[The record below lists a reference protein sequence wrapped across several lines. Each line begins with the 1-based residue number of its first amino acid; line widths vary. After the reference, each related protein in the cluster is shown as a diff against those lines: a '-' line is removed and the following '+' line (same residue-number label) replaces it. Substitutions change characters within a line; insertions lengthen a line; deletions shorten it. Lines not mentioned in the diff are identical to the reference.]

1 MDLHEENI
9 YKVKA
14 ENLMAENHAL
24 KEENNDILQRLK
36 AAEDLSKQQKTEMSL
51 LKAEIKAL
59 KEVKNFEIRGF
70 RKKMEEKISKIR
82 KSRNSSSN
90 NESITETQINQHN
103 PLSPTLTHLKPQFN
117 WQTSPSGQ
125 HQFENASV
133 VDGRGRGFYRQKTL
147 TRTAYLGSD
156 STEAK
161 TSGTAKIKTKEEEL
175 DKFFKDLLEKSKRK
189 AIQRRKASSGYSK
202 RTVTCG
208 EDKGLCSHRFIIDRS
223 IPYII

>member
-59 KEVKNFEIRGF
+59 KEE
-70 RKKMEEKISKIR
+70 
-82 KSRNSSSN
+82 
-90 NESITETQINQHN
+90 
-103 PLSPTLTHLKPQFN
+103 
-117 WQTSPSGQ
+117 
-125 HQFENASV
+125 
-133 VDGRGRGFYRQKTL
+133 
-147 TRTAYLGSD
+147 
-156 STEAK
+156 
-161 TSGTAKIKTKEEEL
+161 KIKTKEELNKLFEDL
-175 DKFFKDLLEKSKRK
+175 QIKYLLEKNKRK
-189 AIQRRKASSGYSK
+189 AIQRRQAIQRRKASSGYSK

-223 IPYII
+223 IPYIIYNI

>member
-1 MDLHEENI
+1 MFYKKKF

-14 ENLMAENHAL
+14 ENMDLMAENHAL
-24 KEENNDILQRLK
+24 KVENNDILQRLK

-103 PLSPTLTHLKPQFN
+103 PFSPTLTHLKPQFN
-117 WQTSPSGQ
+117 WQTSPSSQ
-125 HQFENASV
+125 HQFENASADV
-133 VDGRGRGFYRQKTL
+133 
-147 TRTAYLGSD
+147 GSD
-156 STEAK
+156 VTEAK
-161 TSGTAKIKTKEEEL
+161 TSETAKIKTKEEEL
-175 DKFFKDLLEKSKRK
+175 AKFFQDLIEKNKRK
-189 AIQRRKASSGYSK
+189 VTSSSGDSK
-202 RTVTCG
+202 ITVASG
-208 EDKGLCSHRFIIDRS
+208 KDEGLCSHRYITDPDV
-223 IPYII
+223 PYMISYES

>member
-103 PLSPTLTHLKPQFN
+103 PFSPTLTHLKPQFN

-133 VDGRGRGFYRQKTL
+133 D
-147 TRTAYLGSD
+147 LGSD

-161 TSGTAKIKTKEEEL
+161 TSGTAKIKTKEEL
-175 DKFFKDLLEKSKRK
+175 DKFFQDLLEKTVTYRHM
-189 AIQRRKASSGYSK
+189 

-223 IPYII
+223 IPYIIYNI

>member
-14 ENLMAENHAL
+14 ENMYLMAENHAL

-59 KEVKNFEIRGF
+59 KE
-70 RKKMEEKISKIR
+70 
-82 KSRNSSSN
+82 
-90 NESITETQINQHN
+90 
-103 PLSPTLTHLKPQFN
+103 
-117 WQTSPSGQ
+117 
-125 HQFENASV
+125 
-133 VDGRGRGFYRQKTL
+133 
-147 TRTAYLGSD
+147 
-156 STEAK
+156 
-161 TSGTAKIKTKEEEL
+161 AKIKTKEEL
-175 DKFFKDLLEKSKRK
+175 NKFFEDLLEKNERK
-189 AIQRRKASSGYSK
+189 AIQRRQAIQRRKASSGYSK

-223 IPYII
+223 IPYIIYNI